1 MVDYFIIYK
10 KEKFL
15 CQTFPLF
22 KSIYFKI
29 CFFILFILNDLLI
42 FFANFFNLRMENLDL
57 RLCVHYSLGII
68 DSLLQILI
76 QNISAQFVNLSLCNI
91 LFGKFINFEKK
102 FLLNS
107 SLCFVDFFKICIPPE
122 KRLPSKYKYL
132 ISSFKLHLNH

>member
-1 MVDYFIIYK
+1 MVYYFRIYK

-57 RLCVHYSLGII
+57 RLCIHYSLGII

-76 QNISAQFVNLSLCNI
+76 QNISAQFVNLPLCNI
-91 LFGKFINFEKK
+91 FFGKFINFEKK
-102 FLLNS
+102 FFEIAR
-107 SLCFVDFFKICIPPE
+107 FVSWIF
-122 KRLPSKYKYL
+122 SKYVYPKRKDSRVNTN
-132 ISSFKLHLNH
+132 ISLAVLSST